1 MSSPVK
7 SVKVYRVVGQMKI
20 RNSWQKFK
28 IDITG
33 TRVSEVIERVY
44 SMLGSRHKLNRQM
57 IKILDVREI
66 SPEEARDEIKI
77 LLMLDKIVKF

>member
-7 SVKVYRVVGQMKI
+7 SVKVYRVVGRMKI